1 MSAATLL
8 LPAPDNAWRVW
19 KPRAK
24 ASSESVEAPAE
35 AAHLA
40 KPLLIGL
47 PATACRTIGLL
58 VPQADDE
65 TLEQLI
71 ITNLERR
78 GLKLDPSPEGKNYR
92 WHHLGHN
99 GSQAI
104 ISVDVL
110 AEPFPEKLAANHAS
124 DYTAALRLAE
134 LPADQI
140 ILLEEQGDLVL
151 AASHRGKL
159 YHSHIFAQAPAAD
172 DALALEITLARLAIE
187 ADLGEGSL
195 TGVSL
200 VGASFE
206 SGLAKRLGD
215 ALGIPVRNVAEL
227 APKSEADTKTW
238 TKLLPV
244 AVRTAQQAAISRAKM
259 IRWSMLG
266 SGLVVSLIFLSYAY
280 LVSLERQAADLAQQA
295 DLIREP
301 AEAVRETSDRWK
313 SYSQAVDSQ
322 RYPMFLLAEVTR
334 LMPGS
339 GIVIRDFEVKGNEI
353 DIRGEARDAQ
363 LAFQFIEDF
372 KLNKVLSRYTWTNP
386 RPEVKGTTATFRAQ
400 GKLQ

>member
-1 MSAATLL
+1 
-8 LPAPDNAWRVW
+8 
-19 KPRAK
+19 
-24 ASSESVEAPAE
+24 
-35 AAHLA
+35 LA

>member
-8 LPAPDNAWRVW
+8 LPASDNAWRVW
-19 KPRAK
+19 KPRARS
-24 ASSESVEAPAE
+24 SSESVDNPAE
-35 AAHLA
+35 TSHLT

-47 PATACRTIGLL
+47 PATACRTIGFL
-58 VPQADDE
+58 VPQADEE

-71 ITNLERR
+71 TTQLERR
-78 GLKLDPSPEGKNYR
+78 GLKLDPSAAGKNFR

-99 GSQAI
+99 GCQAI

-124 DYTAALRLAE
+124 DYTSALRLAE

-159 YHSHIFAQAPAAD
+159 YHSHLFAQAPAAD

-200 VGASFE
+200 VGSSFD
-206 SGLAKRLGD
+206 SGLAKRLSD
-215 ALGIPVRNVAEL
+215 AIGLPVRNVADL
-227 APKSEADTKTW
+227 APKADADSKSW
-238 TKLLPV
+238 TKLLPL
-244 AVRTAQQAAISRAKM
+244 AVRHAQQAATSRAKLV
-259 IRWSMLG
+259 RWSILG
-266 SGLVVSLIFLSYAY
+266 CGLAASLVFLAYAY
-280 LVSLERQAADLAQQA
+280 LISLERRAADLEQQA

-301 AEAVRETSDRWK
+301 AEAVRETADKWK
-313 SYSQAVDSQ
+313 SYGQAVDSQ
-322 RYPMFLLAEVTR
+322 RYPMFLLAEISR

-339 GIVIRDFEVKGNEI
+339 GIVIRDFEVKGN
-353 DIRGEARDAQ
+353 DDR
-363 LAFQFIEDF
+363 
-372 KLNKVLSRYTWTNP
+372 NP
-386 RPEVKGTTATFRAQ
+386 WRSS
-400 GKLQ
+400 